1 MENLKNLLVAIIALA
16 IIFFFIVTPIV
27 IAVMIIKWLIRKI
40 SGKPKNT
47 GEYHYKSPKRYDDI
61 RRPDLYRA
69 EYHQK
74 EWGKYNKNK
83 HQEYQNTP
91 HNESTYSKEES
102 PGANH
107 YSQENNQTVDENTS
121 DTVDY
126 THSYQAKLLLTRNE
140 WYEYKKLKK
149 FTDERNLH
157 ICPKVRLLDIVEPK
171 NGKGYMGALGKIKS
185 KHVDFV
191 ITDQDLRIKGII
203 ELDDR
208 SHDTPDRIERDNFV
222 DAVLMNVGY
231 KIVHTRS
238 ITEQTIIELLN

>member
-1 MENLKNLLVAIIALA
+1 MENLQRLIEALLYLA
-16 IIFFFIVTPIV
+16 IIYIVLILPI
-27 IAVMIIKWLIRKI
+27 IITIKILKWLFRKI
-40 SGKPKNT
+40 RGNSAKKSSW
-47 GEYHYKSPKRYDDI
+47 EYQYK
-61 RRPDLYRA
+61 
-69 EYHQK
+69 
-74 EWGKYNKNK
+74 K
-83 HQEYQNTP
+83 HQYKPQEDYTNSKIDIEQNYT
-91 HNESTYSKEES
+91 STIELN
-102 PGANH
+102 P
-107 YSQENNQTVDENTS
+107 NTE
-121 DTVDY
+121 DY

-157 ICPKVRLLDIVEPK
+157 ICPKVRLLDIIEPK

-203 ELDDR
+203 ELDDK